1 MIAIENVSK
10 RFRDKLAVNSV
21 SFTARAG
28 EVTGLIGAN
37 GSGKTTI
44 MRMIATVY
52 KPSAGNISV
61 CGVDVKKNP
70 AGVRKNIGVLL
81 GGDIS
86 LYRRFTA
93 YENIEYYA
101 LLQGMSKTEAK
112 QSIGVLSETLG
123 IKDYLYRKVDGFSRG
138 MRQRVAFARAI
149 VHDPQVI
156 LLDEPS
162 TGLDIYSIRDVQ
174 NFIISCKKRGKT
186 ILLSTHNVSEMENLC
201 DKVAVLDKG
210 SKIFEG
216 DIQSLI
222 SDTKSE
228 NLMDAFFKL
237 VGCGEEK

>member
-21 SFTARAG
+21 SFTALAG

-112 QSIGVLSETLG
+112 QSIEVLSETLG

-174 NFIISCKKRGKT
+174 NFISSCKKRGKT

-201 DKVAVLDKG
+201 DKVAVLDNG

-216 DIQSLI
+216 DIQSLM
-222 SDTKSE
+222 SDMKSE

-237 VGCGEEK
+237 VDCGEEK

>member
-10 RFRDKLAVNSV
+10 RFRDKLAVNGV

-112 QSIGVLSETLG
+112 QSIEVLSETLG

-216 DIQSLI
+216 DIQSLV

-237 VGCGEEK
+237 VDCGEEK

>member
-112 QSIGVLSETLG
+112 QSIEVLSETLG

-149 VHDPQVI
+149 VHDPHVI

>member
-112 QSIGVLSETLG
+112 QSIEVLSETLG

-138 MRQRVAFARAI
+138 MRQRVAFVRAI

>member
-70 AGVRKNIGVLL
+70 AWVRKNIGVLL

-112 QSIGVLSETLG
+112 QSIEVLSETLG

>member
-10 RFRDKLAVNSV
+10 RFRDKLAVNGV
-21 SFTARAG
+21 SFTALAG

-86 LYRRFTA
+86 LYKRFTA

-112 QSIGVLSETLG
+112 QSIEVLSETLG

-149 VHDPQVI
+149 AHDPQVI

-201 DKVAVLDKG
+201 DKVAVLDNG

-216 DIQSLI
+216 DIQSLM
-222 SDTKSE
+222 SDMKSE

>member
-10 RFRDKLAVNSV
+10 RFCDKLAVNSV

-112 QSIGVLSETLG
+112 QSIEVLSETLG

-201 DKVAVLDKG
+201 DKVAVLDNG

-237 VGCGEEK
+237 VDCGEEK

>member
-10 RFRDKLAVNSV
+10 QFRDKLAVNSV
-21 SFTARAG
+21 SFTALAG

-112 QSIGVLSETLG
+112 QSIEVLSETLG

-201 DKVAVLDKG
+201 DKVAVLDNG

-216 DIQSLI
+216 DIQSLM
-222 SDTKSE
+222 SDMKSE

>member
-1 MIAIENVSK
+1 MIAIESVSK

-86 LYRRFTA
+86 LY
-93 YENIEYYA
+93 IC
-101 LLQGMSKTEAK
+101 
-112 QSIGVLSETLG
+112 
-123 IKDYLYRKVDGFSRG
+123 
-138 MRQRVAFARAI
+138 FA
-149 VHDPQVI
+149 
-156 LLDEPS
+156 
-162 TGLDIYSIRDVQ
+162 
-174 NFIISCKKRGKT
+174 
-186 ILLSTHNVSEMENLC
+186 
-201 DKVAVLDKG
+201 
-210 SKIFEG
+210 
-216 DIQSLI
+216 
-222 SDTKSE
+222 
-228 NLMDAFFKL
+228 
-237 VGCGEEK
+237 

>member
-112 QSIGVLSETLG
+112 QSIEVLSETLG

>member
-162 TGLDIYSIRDVQ
+162 TGLDIYSIRDVH